1 MNIAVASNRAFLK
14 YLYVMLTSLLEQDS
28 RGDKDIYIYLLSA
41 DFSDEDAEMI
51 RRLVEGYGECFHFIR
66 IETDWFPKELP
77 RNEYITVES
86 YFRLAIADLLPPEAE
101 RVLYLDVD
109 LIVNRSLRGLYET
122 DFEGKSLIGCP
133 DVTSAAKEYLAGAS
147 LFAALKEKEG
157 FLYFNAGVLLM
168 HLKKLRQRYTFSS
181 FMEQAAALKDELVF
195 HDQDL
200 LNYLFWNDVKYMQAE
215 RYNLPV
221 RTAYNA
227 GFDETWAREHT
238 VVWHYAGPKPWRHK
252 EVRYPLERLWWDYAK
267 KTPYYTELLE
277 EMVLPEIDTGY
288 MDELFRQLK
297 QENEQLKA
305 VVDQCMKLLGR

>member
-1 MNIAVASNRAFLK
+1 
-14 YLYVMLTSLLEQDS
+14 
-28 RGDKDIYIYLLSA
+28 
-41 DFSDEDAEMI
+41 
-51 RRLVEGYGECFHFIR
+51 
-66 IETDWFPKELP
+66 
-77 RNEYITVES
+77 
-86 YFRLAIADLLPPEAE
+86 
-101 RVLYLDVD
+101 
-109 LIVNRSLRGLYET
+109 
-122 DFEGKSLIGCP
+122 
-133 DVTSAAKEYLAGAS
+133 
-147 LFAALKEKEG
+147 
-157 FLYFNAGVLLM
+157 M
-168 HLKKLRQRYTFSS
+168 HLKKLRQCYTFSS

-238 VVWHYAGPKPWRHK
+238 AVWHYAGPKPWRHK

-288 MDELFRQLK
+288 MDGLFRQLK

>member
-109 LIVNRSLRGLYET
+109 LIVNRSLRA
-122 DFEGKSLIGCP
+122 
-133 DVTSAAKEYLAGAS
+133 TS
-147 LFAALKEKEG
+147 
-157 FLYFNAGVLLM
+157 
-168 HLKKLRQRYTFSS
+168 
-181 FMEQAAALKDELVF
+181 
-195 HDQDL
+195 
-200 LNYLFWNDVKYMQAE
+200 
-215 RYNLPV
+215 
-221 RTAYNA
+221 
-227 GFDETWAREHT
+227 
-238 VVWHYAGPKPWRHK
+238 
-252 EVRYPLERLWWDYAK
+252 
-267 KTPYYTELLE
+267 
-277 EMVLPEIDTGY
+277 
-288 MDELFRQLK
+288 
-297 QENEQLKA
+297 
-305 VVDQCMKLLGR
+305 